1 MHHAPLK
8 LSQLW
13 PCSPSTQNSSILS
26 TYVPQVHLGYDFR
39 ASRSRAGVR
48 EQGGGKPKKSKKP
61 DPEAVLRFLRGLT
74 TDQVLQDVELELT
87 QYGDGPQVLR
97 NRVALALKAGPGAIR
112 KLYQLFDKD
121 GNNEIDE

>member
-1 MHHAPLK
+1 M
-8 LSQLW
+8 
-13 PCSPSTQNSSILS
+13 
-26 TYVPQVHLGYDFR
+26 
-39 ASRSRAGVR
+39 
-48 EQGGGKPKKSKKP
+48 
-61 DPEAVLRFLRGLT
+61 
-74 TDQVLQDVELELT
+74 ELELT